1 MSSCSNAKT
10 GFSFSSSIV
19 AADNLIINA
28 IFKVPR
34 SVRMMFIYPRILT
47 FSIILIF
54 FLLDHINC
62 LLFSFVISTIVDYF
76 SLQLIN

>member
-54 FLLDHINC
+54 FFARPYQLFIIFICDINYC
-62 LLFSFVISTIVDYF
+62 
-76 SLQLIN
+76 